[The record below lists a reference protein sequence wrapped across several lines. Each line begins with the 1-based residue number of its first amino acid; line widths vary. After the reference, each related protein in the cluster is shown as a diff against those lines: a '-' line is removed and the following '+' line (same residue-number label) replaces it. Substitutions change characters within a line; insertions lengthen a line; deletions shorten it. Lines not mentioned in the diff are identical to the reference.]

1 MLVDEAQALAFTL
14 REQRYR
20 VRLNLRASAHIGAI

>member
-1 MLVDEAQALAFTL
+1 MLIDEAQALPLTL
-14 REQRYR
+14 RQQRYG